1 MDNLQ
6 HKHHD
11 NKHSAA
17 PPERYLVKYDIAQSI
32 LLG

>member
-6 HKHHD
+6 NKQRE

-17 PPERYLVKYDIAQSI
+17 PPERYLVKHDIAQSI